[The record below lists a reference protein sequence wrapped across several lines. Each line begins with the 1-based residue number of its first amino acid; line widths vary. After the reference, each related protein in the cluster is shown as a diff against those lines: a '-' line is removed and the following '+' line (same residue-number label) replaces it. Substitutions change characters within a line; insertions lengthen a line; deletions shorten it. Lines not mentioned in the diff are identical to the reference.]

1 MNTKS
6 SRLKP
11 LKEFKD
17 RQIDAVE
24 NNEEENVCFYDI
36 KIKNEQN
43 EDISH
48 KLVSSVNTD
57 FCQKSSKLKKKYSSL
72 SSLNQ
77 LNETESTLSTSA
89 RSSLSSSSNKITTS
103 PSVSSLSSS
112 HSQTDLIMH
121 NFTQTR
127 LVSTSDAQSSL
138 KVEYVPRGKIITI
151 NVSIM
156 W

>member
-1 MNTKS
+1 MN
-6 SRLKP
+6 
-11 LKEFKD
+11 EFKKQELD
-17 RQIDAVE
+17 GKEDY
-24 NNEEENVCFYDI
+24 EEENVCYYDI

-48 KLVSSVNTD
+48 KLVSSI
-57 FCQKSSKLKKKYSSL
+57 KSDLWQNSELKQKYSSL

-77 LNETESTLSTSA
+77 INEVENTLSASA

-103 PSVSSLSSS
+103 PSVSSLSSA
-112 HSQTDLIMH
+112 HSQTDLLLH
-121 NFTQTR
+121 NHTQTR
-127 LVSTSDAQSSL
+127 LVSTSDAESSL